1 MSYEE
6 MYAKIEDNKVVAVS
20 SGKGTTGTWIEI
32 EKFQDGRELDYDPS
46 TGKVTVGAKAVKP
59 EISPDQLQ
67 PEMDAALLN
76 SLRIER
82 THKLIET
89 DWTQL
94 PDVPEETREK
104 YKEYRRQLR
113 DITNS
118 YQNVYEVVW
127 PNKPS

>member
-1 MSYEE
+1 MSYAE

-32 EKFQDGRELDYDPS
+32 ENFQDGRELDYDPN
-46 TGKVTVGAKAVKP
+46 TGKVTVGAEAVKP
-59 EISPDQLQ
+59 EISSDQLQ

>member
-1 MSYEE
+1 

-20 SGKGTTGTWIEI
+20 SVKGTTGTWIEI

-46 TGKVTVGAKAVKP
+46 TGKVTVGAEAVKP

>member
-1 MSYEE
+1 MSYAE

-20 SGKGTTGTWIEI
+20 SVKGTTGTWIEI

-46 TGKVTVGAKAVKP
+46 TGKVTVGAEAVKP